1 MRKYFF
7 IALLTLCSFITYA
20 QQAKVTGNIK
30 DSKSSE
36 ALIGVNVSIENS
48 TEGTVTDFD
57 GNYELSVNAGT
68 YNLIFSY
75 VGYDNIKKAVSV
87 AAGETKTLNISM
99 GEQPMLLDGIVVTG
113 TKFETKLGEQT
124 VSLDIIKP
132 SFIEKQNITAMDDAI
147 KRSPG
152 VTVVDKQP
160 NIRGGAGWSYGAGSR
175 VLILQDDLPILEAGS
190 GSPSFG
196 LLPIENISQIEVIKG
211 AASALYG
218 SSAMNGII
226 NIRTAYPTSTPVT
239 KISFYSGVY
248 DNPRKEYDELGNQLD
263 KKWWNKDEIQIG
275 SETIDI
281 SNQKRPHFYGVQFGH
296 REKIGKVDLVMGG
309 QIEKT
314 QGFRYPDNSFRV
326 RTSANVRYRI
336 NEKMSIGINGNIQ
349 SGKSDNFFL
358 WSGNKGVSKYLPA
371 EITGI
376 PTESKTFRLLIDP
389 YFNYADDKGNKHKIL
404 GRFYKSNNNNS
415 NDQSNYVNQYYAE
428 YQYQRHFEKINFTI
442 TTGAVA
448 QYATVDAELYVEP
461 FTTSRNIAG
470 YIQLDKKFWN
480 KLNISA
486 GFRFESNHITKTKTE
501 TKPVGRFGLNYQA
514 AKYTFIRASFGQ
526 GYRFPTIA
534 EKFINTKLGD
544 NLEIR
549 PNQGLKSETGL
560 SAELGIKQGVK
571 LGKNLNAYLDVA
583 GFYTQY
589 DNMMEFNPGIDAGT
603 GKIFFSSYNI
613 GNTRIYGAEVTVF
626 GEGSIAN
633 KFPSTL
639 MLGYTYILPQ
649 YRGYDEANTSDVVD
663 YNLLKYRFNHTFTSA
678 FDVQFSRFTFGVSS
692 QYYSFMRN
700 LDGVFLLI
708 PGLDIQDYMESRLKK
723 GSDIQSKDAKFKGD
737 FILDLRAGVVLGKEK
752 NYKLSLNVKNVTNR
766 EYTLRPA
773 LIEAPRT
780 YSFRIDMTF

>member
-1 MRKYFF
+1 MRKNLF
-7 IALLTLCSFITYA
+7 IAFLMVCSFTYA
-20 QQAKVTGNIK
+20 QNATIVGNVK
-30 DSKSSE
+30 DTKTSE
-36 ALIGVNVSIENS
+36 SLIGVSIQIENS
-48 TEGTVTDFD
+48 TDGTVTDFD

-124 VSLDIIKP
+124 VSLDVIKP
-132 SFIEKQNITAMDDAI
+132 SFIEKQNITGMDDAI

-152 VTVVDKQP
+152 VTVVDRQP
-160 NIRGGAGWSYGAGSR
+160 NIRGGAGFSYGAGSR

-196 LLPIENISQIEVIKG
+196 SLPIENISQIEVIKG

-281 SNQKRPHFYGVQFGH
+281 SKQKRPHFYGVQFGH
-296 REKIGKVDLVMGG
+296 RQKMGKIDLVMGG

-314 QGFRYPDNSFRV
+314 QGFRYPDNSFRL
-326 RTSANVRYRI
+326 RTSANLRYRI
-336 NEKMSIGINGNIQ
+336 NDKISIGINGNIQ
-349 SGKSDNFFL
+349 TGRSDNFFL
-358 WSGNKGVSKYLPA
+358 WGGSVGADKYLPGA
-371 EITGI
+371 LTGV

-389 YFNYADDKGNKHKIL
+389 YFNYSDEKGNRHKIL
-404 GRFYKSNNNNS
+404 GRFYKSSNNNS
-415 NDQSNYVNQYYAE
+415 NNQSNFVNQYYAE
-428 YQYQRHFEKINFTI
+428 YQYQRRFEKINFTI

-448 QYATVDAELYVEP
+448 QYATVDAELYAEP

-480 KLNISA
+480 KLNVSA
-486 GFRFESNHITKTKTE
+486 GFRFENNHITKSKTE

-514 AKYTFIRASFGQ
+514 AEYTFIRASFGQ

-534 EKFINTKLGD
+534 EKFINTALGD
-544 NLEIR
+544 NLTIR
-549 PNQGLKSETGL
+549 PNLDLISETGY
-560 SAELGIKQGVK
+560 SAEIGIKQGVK
-571 LGKNLNAYLDVA
+571 LGKNINAFLDIA
-583 GFYTQY
+583 GFYMEY
-589 DNMMEFNPGIDAGT
+589 SNMMEFNPDNDSLGFYFQSRNA
-603 GKIFFSSYNI
+603 
-613 GNTRIYGAEVTVF
+613 GNTRIYGTEVTLF
-626 GEGSIAN
+626 GEGKLFN
-633 KFPSTL
+633 KFPMSL
-639 MLGYTYILPQ
+639 MAGYTFIRPEYKDFTDDMA
-649 YRGYDEANTSDVVD
+649 RRNSVD
-663 YNLLKYRFNHTFTSA
+663 YNVLKYRFRHTFTSA
-678 FDVQFSRFTFGVSS
+678 FDVQFGRFTFGASG
-692 QYYSFMRN
+692 QFYSFMENVDEVFAALLN
-700 LDGVFLLI
+700 LKSYSDTK
-708 PGLDIQDYMESRLKK
+708 LKK
-723 GSDIQSKDAKFKGD
+723 NYESKKPQNQHQGD
-737 FILDLRAGVVLGKEK
+737 FILDLRAGVILGKAK
-752 NYKLSLNVKNVTNR
+752 NYNISFNVKNVTNR

-773 LIEAPRT
+773 LVEAPRT